1 MTFNMIKD
9 KHIDM
14 DHPCFHKYSKET
26 KDLIN
31 KMLVKNPE
39 FRLTPEKAL
48 THKFFLNKG
57 LLSQ

>member
-1 MTFNMIKD
+1 MIKD